1 MAAGKQT
8 NQRGM
13 ALIMV
18 MIALII
24 LTAMTA
30 DFMEGNKVYLQTAV
44 NHRDAVKAE
53 YLARSGVNLS
63 RLLLSVQSLPMFKK
77 ALNFPFWQFA
87 DMILEP
93 FSTHR
98 GDGSLAEEALGFS
111 LDEAEGLGLPDG
123 EEFSLNIVDEESKL
137 NLNLG
142 AHPTSPLKTLVFNS
156 MMAMMEPEM
165 YNSIFEGD
173 DYRDEVDR
181 EQVICEIFDWADPD
195 EDACTGAAGEESY
208 YSMTNPEYERKN
220 APFDSLEEL
229 HFVHGIGDDFWSAFV
244 EPDPLDPAT
253 RTFTIWGPGKVNVN
267 TAAPSTLV
275 ASLCMI
281 ATEPNGNNPCL
292 NPYSP
297 FVQNLVTLI
306 NNMINMR
313 TFFPYSTVQE
323 FIKGLENPIESPQNM
338 LAVLMAAQTGG
349 PQLAGIQLANKQA
362 ANTLFTTKSQVF
374 SIYSEGI
381 VSNPLTGETRKRIHA
396 VVDIEPKEPSMID
409 PSQSMA
415 AAGGKVL
422 YWRQE

>member
-1 MAAGKQT
+1 MPSSSVQRQK

-18 MIALII
+18 LIALII

-77 ALNFPFWQFA
+77 VLNFPFWQFA

-93 FSTHR
+93 FTAHK
-98 GDGSLAEEALGFS
+98 GDGSLAEEMGFS
-111 LDEAEGLGLPDG
+111 LEDAEGLGLKDG
-123 EEFSLNIVDEESKL
+123 EEFTLNIVDEESKL

-142 AHPTSPLKTLVFNS
+142 AHPTTPLKMLVFNS
-156 MMAMMEPEM
+156 LKAMMEPDM
-165 YNSIFEGD
+165 YDEVFEGD
-173 DYRDEVDR
+173 DYRDDVDR
-181 EQVICEIFDWADPD
+181 EQVICEIFDWTDPD
-195 EDACTGAAGEESY
+195 EDNCMGTGGEESY
-208 YSMTNPEYERKN
+208 YSMTDPAYERKN
-220 APFDSLEEL
+220 APFDSLQEL

-244 EPDPLDPAT
+244 EPDPLDPGS
-253 RTFTIWGPGKVNVN
+253 RTFTVWGPGKVNVN
-267 TAAPSTLV
+267 TASSSTLV
-275 ASLCMI
+275 ASLCMM
-281 ATEPNGNNPCL
+281 ATDAEGNNPCL

-297 FVQNLVTLI
+297 FVQNLVVLV
-306 NNMINMR
+306 NNMLNMR
-313 TFFPYSTVQE
+313 TIMPYGSVKE
-323 FIKGLENPIESPQNM
+323 FISALENPMESAQNI
-338 LAVLMAAQTGG
+338 LAVLSGAQLTGIT
-349 PQLAGIQLANKQA
+349 LVNKQA
-362 ANTLFTTKSQVF
+362 ANQLFTTHSKTF
-374 SIYSEGI
+374 SIYAEGN
-381 VSNPLTGETRKRIHA
+381 VSNPFTGDTKKRIHV
-396 VVDIEPKEPSMID
+396 VVDIEPKEPSILD

>member
-1 MAAGKQT
+1 MASVKKQK

-24 LTAMTA
+24 LTAMTS

-44 NHRDAVKAE
+44 SHRDAVKAE

-93 FSTHR
+93 FTTHQ

-111 LDEAEGLGLPDG
+111 LEDAEGLGLPEG
-123 EEFSLNIVDEESKL
+123 EEFTLNIVDEESKL

-142 AHPTSPLKTLVFNS
+142 AHPTSPLRMLVFNS
-156 MMAMMEPEM
+156 MLAMMEPEM

-173 DYRDEVDR
+173 DYRSDVDR

-195 EDACTGAAGEESY
+195 EDACAGGLGEEAY
-208 YSMTNPEYERKN
+208 YSMTEPKYERKN
-220 APFDSLEEL
+220 APFDSLQEL

-244 EPDPLDPAT
+244 EPDPLDPST
-253 RTFTIWGPGKVNVN
+253 RTFTIWGTGKVNVN
-267 TAAPSTLV
+267 TAATSTLV
-275 ASLCMI
+275 ATLCMA

-306 NNMINMR
+306 NNMVNMR
-313 TFFPYSTVQE
+313 TLLPYSNVNE
-323 FIKGLENPIESPQNM
+323 FLKGLENPLESPQNL
-338 LAVLMAAQTGG
+338 LAVMSGAQLTGVS
-349 PQLAGIQLANKQA
+349 LANKQA
-362 ANTLFTTKSQVF
+362 ASRLFTTQSKVF
-374 SIYSEGI
+374 SIYSEGS
-381 VSNPLTGETRKRIHA
+381 VANPLTGDTKKRIHV
-396 VVDIEPKEPSMID
+396 VVDIEPKEPSIID

>member
-1 MAAGKQT
+1 MASVKRQK
-8 NQRGM
+8 NQRG
-13 ALIMV
+13 
-18 MIALII
+18 IALILVLIALMI

-93 FSTHR
+93 FTTHK
-98 GDGSLAEEALGFS
+98 GEGSLAEEAMGFN
-111 LDEAEGLGLPDG
+111 LEEAEGLGLADG
-123 EEFSLNIVDEESKL
+123 EEFTLNIVDEESKL

-142 AHPTSPLKTLVFNS
+142 AHPTSPLKMLVFNS
-156 MMAMMEPEM
+156 MKAMMEPEM
-165 YNSIFEGD
+165 YDSIFEGS
-173 DYRDEVDR
+173 DYRSDVTR

-195 EDACTGAAGEESY
+195 EEACTGGMGEEPY
-208 YSMTNPEYERKN
+208 YSTTEPRYERKN
-220 APFDSLEEL
+220 APFDSLQEL

-244 EPDPLDPAT
+244 EPDPLDPGS
-253 RTFTIWGPGKVNVN
+253 RTFTIWGPGKVNIN

-275 ASLCMI
+275 ASICMM
-281 ATEPNGNNPCL
+281 ATDSSGNNPCL
-292 NPYSP
+292 NPFSP
-297 FVQNLVTLI
+297 FVQNLVILV
-306 NNMINMR
+306 NNMVNMR
-313 TFFPYSTVQE
+313 TFLPYSSVNE
-323 FIKGLENPIESPQNM
+323 FVAGLENPLESPQNIM
-338 LAVLMAAQTGG
+338 ALMSNV
-349 PQLAGIQLANKQA
+349 QLTGIQLANRQA
-362 ANTLFTTKSQVF
+362 ADQLFTTQSKVF
-374 SIYSEGI
+374 SIYAEGS
-381 VSNPLTGETRKRIHA
+381 VSNPLTGETKKRIHV
-396 VVDIEPKEPSMID
+396 VVDIEPKEPSIID

>member
-1 MAAGKQT
+1 MAGKAKQK

-13 ALIMV
+13 ALLMV

-44 NHRDAVKAE
+44 THRDSVKAE
-53 YLARSGVNLS
+53 YLAKSGVNLS
-63 RLLLSVQSLPMFKK
+63 RLLLSVQSLPMFKD

-93 FSTHR
+93 FTAHQ
-98 GDGSLAEEALGFS
+98 GEGSLAEDAMGFN
-111 LDEAEGLGLPDG
+111 LDDAEGLGLPEG
-123 EEFSLNIVDEESKL
+123 QEFTLNIVDEESKL

-142 AHPTSPLKTLVFNS
+142 AHPTSPLKQLVFNS

-173 DYRDEVDR
+173 DYRSDVTR
-181 EQVICEIFDWADPD
+181 EEVICEIFDWADPD
-195 EDACTGAAGEESY
+195 EDACTGGGGEEAY
-208 YSMTNPEYERKN
+208 YSMTDPPYERKN
-220 APFDSLEEL
+220 APFDSLQEL

-244 EPDPLDPAT
+244 EPDPLDPST
-253 RTFTIWGPGKVNVN
+253 RTFTIWGPGKVNIN

-275 ASLCMI
+275 ASLCMM

-313 TFFPYSTVQE
+313 TILPYSSVKE
-323 FIKGLENPIESPQNM
+323 FINGLENPIESPQNL
-338 LAVLMAAQTGG
+338 LAVMSGAQLTG
-349 PQLAGIQLANKQA
+349 ITLANKQA

-374 SIYSEGI
+374 SIYAEGN
-381 VSNPLTGETRKRIHA
+381 VTNPLTGDTKKRIHA
-396 VVDIEPKEPSMID
+396 VVDIEPKEPSIID